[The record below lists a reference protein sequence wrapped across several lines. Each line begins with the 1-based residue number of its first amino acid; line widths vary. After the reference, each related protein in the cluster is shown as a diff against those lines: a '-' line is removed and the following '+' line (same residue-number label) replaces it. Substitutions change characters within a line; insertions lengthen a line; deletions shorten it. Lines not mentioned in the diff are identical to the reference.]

1 MVFKSYY
8 IKAIELSQNTPIP
21 LNKVTKT
28 PCFKPFLWRYLVF
41 LITIKQQDRKL
52 DMGVI
57 NAKKYIENNSVVG
70 FPLFKKR
77 CWFRG

>member
-28 PCFKPFLWRYLVF
+28 PCFKPFLWWYLVF
-41 LITIKQQDRKL
+41 FITIK
-52 DMGVI
+52 
-57 NAKKYIENNSVVG
+57 
-70 FPLFKKR
+70 
-77 CWFRG
+77 

>member
-28 PCFKPFLWRYLVF
+28 PCFKQFLWRYLVF

-57 NAKKYIENNSVVG
+57 SAEKYIKNNSVVG
-70 FPLFKKR
+70 FPLFEKR